1 MSKKNGKKS
10 YELVDG
16 QQEEVFTAKSDV
28 SSTKT
33 HNTKFSE
40 STEESG
46 VSIQISNSNSYAY
59 FKHNSI
65 EFRTWY
71 TYP

>member
-1 MSKKNGKKS
+1 MSKKNGKKT
-10 YELVDG
+10 YELVDA
-16 QQEEVFTAKSDV
+16 QQEEVFTAKSDM

-33 HNTKFSE
+33 HNPKVTESKSSE
-40 STEESG
+40 ENR
-46 VSIQISNSNSYAY
+46 VSIQINSYAH